1 MGTKAIE
8 LRYLRYF
15 IAVAEELNFRRA
27 AERLHI
33 SQPPLTRQIQQLEAD
48 LGVALFARTPRG
60 VELTP
65 AGAVLLDEASNILA
79 LSERATE
86 RTQRAGQG
94 QLGRLDVGIFGSGTF
109 EIIPR
114 LILAFR
120 NAHPDVNVVMHNMS
134 KADQIAALRER
145 RLTVGFNRFV
155 AEDADIAREVVR
167 IESPMVAINRNH
179 AYAKKEAV
187 KFRELENE
195 PLILYPRQ
203 PRPSFADRTIS
214 ACHEEGFDP
223 WIVQEVDDAVTAI
236 ALVSSG
242 FGVCVVPESARNL
255 KLPGVVYKP
264 LSKTKPMVIDLC
276 ALYRKG
282 DRSPLLASFLEIVRK
297 FSAAARD

>member
-1 MGTKAIE
+1 MSGKAIE

-33 SQPPLTRQIQQLEAD
+33 SQPPLTRQIQQLESD
-48 LGVALFARTPRG
+48 LGVQLFSRTPRG

-65 AGAVLLDEASNILA
+65 AGKVLLDEATNILS

-94 QLGRLDVGIFGSGTF
+94 QLGRLDIGIFGSGTF

-114 LILAFR
+114 VILAFR
-120 NAHPDVNVVMHNMS
+120 NVHPDVNVVMHNMS

-145 RLTVGFNRFV
+145 RLTAGFNRFV
-155 AEDADIAREVVR
+155 AEEADIAREVVR
-167 IESPMVAINRNH
+167 LESPMVAVNRTH
-179 AYAKKEAV
+179 RYAKKDTVA
-187 KFRELENE
+187 FRELANE

-242 FGVCVVPESARNL
+242 FGLCVVPESARNL

-264 LSKTKPMVIDLC
+264 LHKAKPMVIDFC
-276 ALYRKG
+276 VLYRKG
-282 DRSPLLASFLEIVRK
+282 DQSPILTSFLEIVRK
-297 FSAAARD
+297 FSAAARS